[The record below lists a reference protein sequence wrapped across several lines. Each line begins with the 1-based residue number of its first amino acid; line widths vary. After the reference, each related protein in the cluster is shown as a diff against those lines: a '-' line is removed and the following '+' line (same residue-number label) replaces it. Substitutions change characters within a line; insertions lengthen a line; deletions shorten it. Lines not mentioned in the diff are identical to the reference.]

1 MLLVRRPWVWVPV
14 WQMRL
19 PEGRLLPRPAATAHR
34 LRVASTLNRAD
45 PADRV
50 DRVDQVVLAPVDP
63 AARADLRN
71 TRADPVAQAVLL
83 VVPVNPVDLGSTQV
97 VPADPVDLGSTQA
110 VPVVPADPVDLGST
124 PANTDPVAQVAPV
137 DRAVLGTATTN
148 AATSVAPRGATG
160 LAPGVMV
167 RLLVRPGIDRC
178 RRQEARGTTARST
191 TTATRRRPSGI
202 PALTSLAS
210 TSSECGSRCNKPPTT
225 PASPHGEA
233 GVVGL
238 TRQQN
243 PMAFS
248 HGAAIMTW
256 VLMNVRNP
264 DLSLLTSKPL
274 PNVGHV
280 VVTRNPA
287 GGWTLAEW
295 DTVLPPC

>member
-1 MLLVRRPWVWVPV
+1 VLLVRRPWVWVPV

-71 TRADPVAQAVLL
+71 TQADQAVLL
-83 VVPVNPVDLGSTQV
+83 VGPVDLV
-97 VPADPVDLGSTQA
+97 VPVDPGNTQA

>member
-1 MLLVRRPWVWVPV
+1 
-14 WQMRL
+14 MRL

-97 VPADPVDLGSTQA
+97 VPADPVDLGST
-110 VPVVPADPVDLGST
+110 

-148 AATSVAPRGATG
+148 AATSVAPLGATG

-167 RLLVRPGIDRC
+167 RLLVRPGTDRC

>member
-1 MLLVRRPWVWVPV
+1 VLLVRRPWVWAPV

-19 PEGRLLPRPAATAHR
+19 LEGRLRPRPAATAHR

-45 PADRV
+45 PAARV

-71 TRADPVAQAVLL
+71 TQADQAVLL
-83 VVPVNPVDLGSTQV
+83 VGPVDLV
-97 VPADPVDLGSTQA
+97 VPVDPGSTQA

-124 PANTDPVAQVAPV
+124 QAVPVGLVGLVDRDTPANTDPAAQAAQV

-160 LAPGVMV
+160 LAPGGMV
-167 RLLVRPGIDRC
+167 RLLVRPGIGRC
-178 RRQEARGTTARST
+178 RRQEARGITVQST

-238 TRQQN
+238 ARQQN

-248 HGAAIMTW
+248 HGAAIMTC
-256 VLMNVRNP
+256 RY
-264 DLSLLTSKPL
+264 
-274 PNVGHV
+274 
-280 VVTRNPA
+280 
-287 GGWTLAEW
+287 
-295 DTVLPPC
+295 

>member
-1 MLLVRRPWVWVPV
+1 
-14 WQMRL
+14 MRL
-19 PEGRLLPRPAATAHR
+19 PEGRLRPRPAVTAHR

-45 PADRV
+45 RA
-50 DRVDQVVLAPVDP
+50 DQVVLAPVDP
-63 AARADLRN
+63 AARAALRN
-71 TRADPVAQAVLL
+71 IQADPVDQAVLL
-83 VVPVNPVDLGSTQV
+83 VGLVVPVDPVDLKNTQAAPVDLV
-97 VPADPVDLGSTQA
+97 VPADPVD
-110 VPVVPADPVDLGST
+110 
-124 PANTDPVAQVAPV
+124 PANTAQADRVGLVVPTMAGLVAQV

-148 AATSVAPRGATG
+148 AATSMAPRGATG
-160 LAPGVMV
+160 LAPGGMA

-238 TRQQN
+238 GRQQK

-274 PNVGHV
+274 PKVGHV
-280 VVTRNPA
+280 VVTGNPA

-295 DTVLPPC
+295 DADPPPC

>member
-1 MLLVRRPWVWVPV
+1 VLLVRRPWVWAPV

-19 PEGRLLPRPAATAHR
+19 PEGRRRPRPAATAHR

-50 DRVDQVVLAPVDP
+50 DRADRVVLAPVAP
-63 AARADLRN
+63 AARADLKN
-71 TRADPVAQAVLL
+71 TQADPADQAVLL
-83 VVPVNPVDLGSTQV
+83 VGPVDLVVPVDPADLGSTQAVLV

-110 VPVVPADPVDLGST
+110 VPVVPAGLVDRDT
-124 PANTDPVAQVAPV
+124 PANTGPVAQVARV
-137 DRAVLGTATTN
+137 DRAALGTATTN

-178 RRQEARGTTARST
+178 RRPEARGTTARST

-238 TRQQN
+238 ARQQN

-248 HGAAIMTW
+248 HGAAIMTC
-256 VLMNVRNP
+256 RY
-264 DLSLLTSKPL
+264 
-274 PNVGHV
+274 
-280 VVTRNPA
+280 
-287 GGWTLAEW
+287 
-295 DTVLPPC
+295 

>member
-1 MLLVRRPWVWVPV
+1 
-14 WQMRL
+14 MRL

-45 PADRV
+45 RV

-71 TRADPVAQAVLL
+71 TQADPVAQAVLL
-83 VVPVNPVDLGSTQV
+83 VDLVVPV
-97 VPADPVDLGSTQA
+97 DPVDLGSTQA
-110 VPVVPADPVDLGST
+110 VPVGLVGLVDRDT
-124 PANTDPVAQVAPV
+124 PANTDPAAQAAQV

>member
-1 MLLVRRPWVWVPV
+1 VLLVRRPWVWAPV

-19 PEGRLLPRPAATAHR
+19 LEGRLRPRPAATAHR

-45 PADRV
+45 PAARV

-71 TRADPVAQAVLL
+71 TQADQAVLL
-83 VVPVNPVDLGSTQV
+83 VGPVDLVVPVDPADPGNTQV
-97 VPADPVDLGSTQA
+97 VPVVPAVPVDLGSTQA
-110 VPVVPADPVDLGST
+110 VPVGLVGLVDRDT
-124 PANTDPVAQVAPV
+124 PANTDPAAQAAQV

-160 LAPGVMV
+160 LAPGGMV
-167 RLLVRPGIDRC
+167 RLLVRPGIGRC
-178 RRQEARGTTARST
+178 RRQEARGITVQST

-202 PALTSLAS
+202 PASTSLAS

-238 TRQQN
+238 ARQQN

-248 HGAAIMTW
+248 HGAAIMTC
-256 VLMNVRNP
+256 RY
-264 DLSLLTSKPL
+264 
-274 PNVGHV
+274 
-280 VVTRNPA
+280 
-287 GGWTLAEW
+287 
-295 DTVLPPC
+295 